1 MHFDLNMIDS
11 NFVMP
16 SYREGQRECIE
27 GILKSFAS
35 GKRFVILEAPVGSG
49 KSAIGLTVAKFFDHT
64 YYITI
69 MKMLQSQIMGDFEK
83 TLPIIDLKGRNNYPC
98 TYYER
103 NESKLR
109 QRWSESKVDQLINN
123 PPDCNTGFC
132 RAHLNNY
139 KCSDCF
145 PKADADNPMP
155 PAIVNRDSLC
165 PYYERVGQ
173 TMMSKMA
180 LMNFSNFLFQTRMTE
195 RFGQRE
201 LLILDEGHNIEPQL
215 LNFVSISVSD
225 KDLQK
230 EGFTIK
236 NSQVAEEHAIH
247 FIEAGLLAIVG
258 GLLERAAENG
268 DGEKQ
273 DYYGLLYRRIES
285 FLTSVTE
292 GDEWVAEITQLH
304 GFKALTL
311 KPVYVR
317 RYASDYLFNYGVKV
331 LIMSATILDP
341 VTFMDSLGIDPNH
354 TATYRMSNRFPVE
367 NRPIFFTPV
376 ARIVGGKAKQAEW
389 GPKIVTK
396 IDQILARYPKMKGII
411 HTHNFA
417 IADEILAKSKNKGRM
432 LYQKNFDSKEQM
444 LAEHAKRTNSVI
456 VAPAMH
462 EGLDLKGDLSRLQI
476 VCKVP
481 WPNFYDDRQLARRVE
496 IDRRY
501 LSWLTALKLCQS
513 TGRSIRSETDWAHT
527 YVIDEG
533 FGDFIRQSHD
543 IIPRWFHE
551 SVITDTAYIDQL
563 AASVAC

>member
-1 MHFDLNMIDS
+1 MIAQYFPLS
-11 NFVMP
+11 EF
-16 SYREGQRECIE
+16 REGQYEAIE
-27 GILKSFAS
+27 YAIKSYAS
-35 GKRFVILEAPVGSG
+35 GKRFVVIEAPTGSG
-49 KSAIGLTVAKFFDHT
+49 KSVIGMTIAQFFDRS
-64 YYITI
+64 YYLTI
-69 MKMLQSQIMGDFEK
+69 QKILQTQIMGDFDGV
-83 TLPIIDLKGRNNYPC
+83 LNVIDLKGRTNYPC
-98 TYYER
+98 TYYQR
-103 NESKLR
+103 NEDKIR
-109 QRWSESKVDQLINN
+109 QRFSESKANQLLIN

-145 PKADADNPMP
+145 PINSTPEEPLP
-155 PAIVNRDSLC
+155 PAYVNSRSHC
-165 PYYERVGQ
+165 PYYRRVGE
-173 TMMSKMA
+173 TMSAKVA

-201 LLILDEGHNIEPQL
+201 LLILDEGHNVEPQL
-215 LNFVSISVSD
+215 LSFVSIAISD

-230 EGFTIK
+230 EGFNITNSTI
-236 NSQVAEEHAIH
+236 AEEHAIH
-247 FIEAGLLAIVG
+247 FIEKGLLATVG
-258 GLLERAAENG
+258 GLVKRAAENG
-268 DGEKQ
+268 DAEKQ

-285 FLTSVTE
+285 FLSSITE
-292 GDEWVAEITQLH
+292 GDEWVAEITQLQ

-317 RYASDYLFNYGVKV
+317 RYANNYLFNYGVKV

-341 VTFMDSLGIDPNH
+341 TTFMDSLGIDPIE
-354 TATYRMSNRFPVE
+354 TSTYRMSNRFPVE
-367 NRPIFFTPV
+367 NRPIFYTPA

-396 IDQILARYPKMKGII
+396 IDQILAKYPKMKGII
-411 HTHNFA
+411 HTHNFS
-417 IADEILAKSKNKGRM
+417 IADEIMGKSKNKRRM

-444 LAEHAKRTNSVI
+444 LAEHSRRTNSII

-476 VCKVP
+476 ICKVP
-481 WPNFYDDRQLARRVE
+481 WPNFYDDKQLARRVE

-527 YVIDEG
+527 FVIDEG
-533 FGDFIRQSHD
+533 FDDFVRQSHD

-551 SVITDTAYIDQL
+551 SIISDASYIEQLTAG
-563 AASVAC
+563 VAC